1 MKKRIFILSLSCL
14 LPWFAHPDDI
24 YLKDGS
30 VIKGKVIEAAPGVSY
45 KIRTADGSIFVF
57 LADEVER
64 ISFEEGVIPSE
75 EKPLWSHLS
84 TKIGLKTAYLSGKTI
99 YHISFDNPWDYGGH
113 GESELEFPMNNYL
126 VGIDV
131 LIGKETQ
138 KEKGHLGFRLLTN
151 IDKDAGIMKDSDWI
165 ENDAAFG
172 KPAHS
177 GRDCYT
183 ESDAELSAIILDFVY
198 VHHPFSK
205 TSLSPIL
212 GLRYQRFRHEI
223 YGAKGS
229 YWDEPVSIGS
239 NVNVLEYEVKYWIP
253 YLGISSDLF
262 LRKNF
267 NLNLVIAYS
276 GWVSIKDEDHHLLR
290 NLAMK
295 AETEGEAYLIA
306 LNSDWQILP
315 QFELAVGGEYMNV
328 DTSGMAKQ
336 YVNEVYNG
344 SVKDKITSNSYL
356 LSANVSYRF

>member
-1 MKKRIFILSLSCL
+1 VV
-14 LPWFAHPDDI
+14 

-45 KIRTADGSIFVF
+45 KIKTADGSIFVF
-57 LADEVER
+57 LVNDVER
-64 ISFEEGVIPSE
+64 IGFEERVTLSE
-75 EKPLWSHLS
+75 KKPLLSPLS
-84 TKIGLKTAYLSGKTI
+84 TKVGLKTAYLSGKTI

-113 GESELEFPMNNYL
+113 GESELEFPMDNYL
-126 VGIDV
+126 LGIDL
-131 LIGKETQ
+131 LIGKERT
-138 KEKGHLGFRLLTN
+138 KREGHLGFRFLTN
-151 IDKDAGIMKDSDWI
+151 IDKDAGVMKDSDWI

-172 KPAHS
+172 KPVHS

-183 ESDAELSAIILDFVY
+183 ESDAELSANILDFIY
-198 VHHPFSK
+198 VLHPFSK

-212 GLRYQRFRHEI
+212 GLRYQRFRYEI
-223 YGAKGS
+223 YGAEGS

-253 YLGISSDLF
+253 YLGLSSEAF

-267 NLNLVIAYS
+267 NLNLVLAYS
-276 GWVSIKDEDHHLLR
+276 GWVNAKDEDHHLLR
-290 NLAMK
+290 DLAMK
-295 AETEGEAYLIA
+295 AETEGSAYLIA
-306 LNSDWQILP
+306 FNSNWQILP

-336 YVNEVYNG
+336 YVNGVYNG
-344 SVKDKITSNSYL
+344 SVKDKITSSSCL